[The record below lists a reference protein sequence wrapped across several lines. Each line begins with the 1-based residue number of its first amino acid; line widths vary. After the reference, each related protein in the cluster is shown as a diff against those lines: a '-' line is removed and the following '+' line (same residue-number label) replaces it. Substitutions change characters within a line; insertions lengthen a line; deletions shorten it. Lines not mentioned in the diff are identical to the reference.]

1 MVLREVRYASLF
13 ASISTNLRFDSEGFS
28 IWRIDFKYNDELTQ
42 VFMSSNQVG
51 GFFNRLEASRKY
63 LFGSVG
69 VCGKANDSIITGSLI
84 CRGQDI
90 KPVVEVAP
98 DCMFYSIIRGLQLT
112 LQGSLTSS
120 SDSTFP
126 TRRTRLTSRVPWLG
140 SSPLTARSGPTER
153 TSSKRQR
160 SRRMHRS

>member
-1 MVLREVRYASLF
+1 LKWFYEK
-13 ASISTNLRFDSEGFS
+13 FDSEGFS

-98 DCMFYSIIRGLQLT
+98 DWESYEFK
-112 LQGSLTSS
+112 
-120 SDSTFP
+120 
-126 TRRTRLTSRVPWLG
+126 RLDLSNAEDKAFFEGAMAWELEVEGKSWADG
-140 SSPLTARSGPTER
+140 
-153 TSSKRQR
+153 KNFK
-160 SRRMHRS
+160 

>member
-1 MVLREVRYASLF
+1 VVLREVRYSTLF
-13 ASISTNLRFDSEGFS
+13 VNGNTNVRFDSEGFS

-112 LQGSLTSS
+112 SQGSLTCS
-120 SDSTFP
+120 SDSTSP

-153 TSSKRQR
+153 TSSKRQY
-160 SRRMHRS
+160 RRMRRS

>member
-1 MVLREVRYASLF
+1 VRYCACF
-13 ASISTNLRFDSEGFS
+13 ADIAADPRFDSEGFS

-98 DCMFYSIIRGLQLT
+98 DC
-112 LQGSLTSS
+112 TSS
-120 SDSTFP
+120 
-126 TRRTRLTSRVPWLG
+126 
-140 SSPLTARSGPTER
+140 
-153 TSSKRQR
+153 
-160 SRRMHRS
+160 